1 VEEQLKHI
9 RSIMTQFLSKLPF
22 TTKENEDILPILFS
36 MLNYSDEDTKLVV
49 AAREVL
55 NKNQLT
61 EKQAKEKT
69 NKGIGSFFNKKK

>member
-1 VEEQLKHI
+1 
-9 RSIMTQFLSKLPF
+9 MTQFLSKLPF

-61 EKQAKEKT
+61 EKQAKDKT